1 MGCERYQKQLMD
13 AALGGLV
20 PGREAELRAH
30 VAGCDACAAE
40 FERQQQLVLA
50 MDRAIDASAAVEPS
64 PEFTARVR
72 MKIAEQPAPASWF
85 GRWVPAVAGALAVL
99 ALVVWLIPRADV
111 TPPQPP
117 NSVAKVAPP
126 VTQPPSSASVT
137 PPISKTPGTPRGPRA
152 PVVANA
158 RPDLPEV
165 LVPRDQQLGVQWLY
179 EALEKQ
185 PVRMGGILAQVA
197 AQTEAATA
205 PIEIQELKIAPLEI
219 RPLQPAEKNGRT

>member
-13 AALGGLV
+13 AALGGLALE
-20 PGREAELRAH
+20 RETELRAH

-40 FERQQQLVLA
+40 FERQQRLVLA
-50 MDRAIDASAAVEPS
+50 MDRAIDASTAVEPS

-72 MKIAEQPAPASWF
+72 MKIAEQPAPAPLWLS
-85 GRWVPAVAGALAVL
+85 GWVPAVAGALAVL
-99 ALVVWLIPRADV
+99 ALVVWLVPRREV
-111 TPPQPP
+111 LPTPPT
-117 NSVAKVAPP
+117 NSAKSTSP
-126 VTQPPSSASVT
+126 VTQRPWPVNAT
-137 PPISKTPGTPRGPRA
+137 PPITKAPGTSRGPRA

-165 LVPRDQQLGVQWLY
+165 LVPRDQEFGVQWLY

-185 PVRMGGILAQVA
+185 PARVGGILAQVA

>member
-13 AALGGLV
+13 AALGGLE
-20 PGREAELRAH
+20 PGHEAELRAH

-40 FERQQQLVLA
+40 FERQQRLVLA
-50 MDRAIDASAAVEPS
+50 MERAIDASAAVEPS

-72 MKIAEQPAPASWF
+72 MKIAEQPAPASWP
-85 GRWVPAVAGALAVL
+85 GGWMPAAAGALAVL
-99 ALVVWLIPRADV
+99 ALVVWLVPRREV
-111 TPPQPP
+111 TPPQPT
-117 NSVAKVAPP
+117 NTTAKVVPRITEPP
-126 VTQPPSSASVT
+126 VVNVTAPIIKAPKTVRVPS
-137 PPISKTPGTPRGPRA
+137 A
-152 PVVANA
+152 PVVAAA
-158 RPDLPEV
+158 RPELPEV
-165 LVPRDQQLGVQWLY
+165 LVPRDQQLGVRWLY

-185 PVRMGGILAQVA
+185 PARVVIILAEVA